1 MLPKDLLD
9 ARRRGGRIYL
19 NFATQDHHLK
29 LAKAVIVA
37 FKSSVGQ
44 SYGELQEKLSHM
56 ERAENY
62 RKVRGFAKIIEREC
76 RFERPTPLDPV
87 KVRKLLWGRG
97 YVTSELERAKALHE
111 VAKSLGVKV
120 EEVERAMFADLDEE
134 KILAEVPDISPEEL
148 VRRYN
153 LSLLQ
158 TLMFNALRMTF
169 KISSNFKEVFRAI
182 KRLGLMYE
190 IYGDKI
196 EVTGPASLL
205 KLTRKYGTSLAKL
218 IPGIVKAEEWWIFAE
233 VLEDKRVY
241 RFELSSEDE
250 VLLPRMEVD
259 VEYDSSLEREFAGK
273 IKRILGANVIYEPGI
288 LKAGDYVYIPD
299 FLVEENGRKV
309 YIEIAGFWTRE
320 YIRRK
325 LEKLKALDE
334 PLIIIAN
341 DELLAEKLSK
351 IGKEVILMRKGKIPY
366 KEVIMRIKEYLKS

>member
-19 NFATQDHHLK
+19 NFATQDHLK

-148 VRRYN
+148 IRRYN

-241 RFELSSEDE
+241 KFELSSEDE

-273 IKRILGANVIYEPGI
+273 IRRILGANVIYEPGI

-299 FLVEENGRKV
+299 FLVEKNGRKV

>member
-9 ARRRGGRIYL
+9 ARRRSGRIYL
-19 NFATQDHHLK
+19 NFATQDHLK

-37 FKSSVGQ
+37 FKSSIGQ

-62 RKVRGFAKIIEREC
+62 RKVRGFARIIEREC
-76 RFERPTPLDPV
+76 RFERPTSLDPP
-87 KVRKLLWGRG
+87 KVRKLLWERG
-97 YVTSELERAKALHE
+97 YVTSELERAKVLHE
-111 VAKSLGVKV
+111 VAESLGVSI

-134 KILAEVPDISPEEL
+134 KVLAEVPDISPEEL
-148 VRRYN
+148 IRRYN

-190 IYGDKI
+190 IYGEKI

-233 VLEDKRVY
+233 VLEDKRIY

-250 VLLPRMEVD
+250 VLLPKMEVE

-288 LKAGDYVYIPD
+288 LKAGDYIYIPD
-299 FLVEENGRKV
+299 FLIEKNGRKV

-325 LEKLKALDE
+325 LKKLKELDE

-351 IGKEVILMRKGKIPY
+351 VGKEVILMKKGKIPY
-366 KEVIMRIKEYLKS
+366 KEVIMKIKEYLKS

>member
-19 NFATQDHHLK
+19 NFATQDHLK

-120 EEVERAMFADLDEE
+120 EDVERAMFADLDEE

-299 FLVEENGRKV
+299 FLVEKNGRKV